1 MGGPART
8 YDAQMTHRPDQRR
21 IDGRLHEY
29 YGSGHEGQRLR
40 SSAGGVLE
48 FRRTQEIVAAQIDRI
63 ATETGRSTL
72 RIADVGGA
80 TGVHAAPLAALGHAV
95 ALVDPVPAQVQEA
108 ESIAGV
114 TALVGDARDLPLED
128 SAHDVVLLLGPLYH
142 LAEAVDRARALT
154 EALRTLRPGGVLV
167 AAGISRL
174 SSFTDTYLSAAAD
187 AADEGGEVS
196 VWEDAWKE
204 ILADGWTDIPEVP
217 FPFGHFHTSAELAAD
232 LRDAGF
238 ADVTVHGVEGPIGVA
253 AELLGVED
261 RSIET
266 LMDLARRSGEHP
278 VLRDLSPHLLAIG
291 RAPVPS
297 A

>member
-1 MGGPART
+1 
-8 YDAQMTHRPDQRR
+8 MTQRPDQRR
-21 IDGRLHEY
+21 IDARLHEY

-63 ATETGRSTL
+63 ASETGRSTL

-80 TGVHAAPLAALGHAV
+80 TGAHAAPLAALGHV
-95 ALVDPVPAQVQEA
+95 VTLVDPVPAQVREA
-108 ESIAGV
+108 KTISEV
-114 TALVGDARDLPLED
+114 TALVGDARDLPLDD

-154 EALRTLRPGGVLV
+154 EARRTLRPGGILI

-187 AADEGGEVS
+187 GADEGGDVA
-196 VWEDAWKE
+196 VWDDAWQG
-204 ILADGWTDIPEVP
+204 ILADGWADIPEAP
-217 FPFGHFHTSAELAAD
+217 FPFGHFHTSAELAAE

-238 ADVTVHGVEGPIGVA
+238 AGVTVHGVEGPIGVA
-253 AELLGVED
+253 AELLGTED
-261 RSIET
+261 RALEA
-266 LMDLARRSGEHP
+266 LMGLACRSSEHP
-278 VLRDLSPHLLAIG
+278 LLRDISPHLLAVG